1 MEPVIVS
8 PLVSPLD
15 WPLAWAPVMRITL
28 GCRCGAHTIDG
39 DGAYAA
45 MMEGL

>member
-1 MEPVIVS
+1 MGFR
-8 PLVSPLD
+8 D
-15 WPLAWAPVMRITL
+15 AITL